1 MTTETDDDG
10 AQQPTAEK
18 PPPYAGPER
27 RGAMRQWQE
36 KVDGRLKSGDQRM
49 QSIDERMQS
58 IRDDLDKNTQSTA
71 RVEANTA
78 VVVDLLNNAQG
89 AFRVLEMLAKLVKPL
104 GVIAMAVGGF
114 VGLWH
119 AVKGGGP
126 RP

>member
-1 MTTETDDDG
+1 MTKENHDDG
-10 AQQPTAEK
+10 AAQPTTE
-18 PPPYAGPER
+18 PPPAYTGPER
-27 RGAMRQWQE
+27 RSAMRLWQE
-36 KVDGRLKSGDQRM
+36 KVDGRLKDGDERM

-58 IRDDLDKNTQSTA
+58 IRDDLDNNTQSTA

-78 VVVDLLNNAQG
+78 LVVDLLNNAQG

-114 VGLWH
+114 VGLWQ

>member
-1 MTTETDDDG
+1 MNTKAAEAAPTE
-10 AQQPTAEK
+10 E

-27 RGAMRQWQE
+27 RGAMREWHENVESQL
-36 KVDGRLKSGDQRM
+36 RAGDERM

-58 IRDDLDKNTQSTA
+58 IREDLDKNTQSTA

-104 GVIAMAVGGF
+104 GAIAMAVGGF

-119 AVKGGGP
+119 AAKGGGP

>member
-1 MTTETDDDG
+1 MNTKAAE
-10 AQQPTAEK
+10 AAPPTATEE
-18 PPPYAGPER
+18 PPPYSGPER
-27 RGAMRQWQE
+27 RGTMRQWHENVESQL
-36 KVDGRLKSGDQRM
+36 RAGDERM

-114 VGLWH
+114 VGLWQ